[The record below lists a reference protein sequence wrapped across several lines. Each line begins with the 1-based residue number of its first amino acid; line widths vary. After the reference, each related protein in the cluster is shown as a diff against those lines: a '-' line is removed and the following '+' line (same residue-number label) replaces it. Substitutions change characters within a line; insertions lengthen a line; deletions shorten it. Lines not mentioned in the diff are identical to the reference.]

1 MLYKSRNHTATVLAL
16 VLAISLL
23 NTIVPASLF
32 ATTGNASLS
41 AYTGSSDS
49 GPNTAVPENP
59 IPKATA
65 ATTAYTSNSPQL
77 TAIVPA
83 SVGASLPQV
92 SAETTR
98 PQITTYSPSNG
109 AVTGS
114 TITISASY
122 SDPAPSSGIKLGTAM
137 IHVDDVH
144 QSNSVVTD
152 TGISCLKSGLTEGS
166 HKLQAFVCDNEYN
179 CTSATWHITVD
190 ATAPIISSAQP
201 TGTINVTGATISA
214 SFSDGTGIGIDPAS
228 ATVTLDGASVNS
240 ACGISSTGVS
250 CGVAGLVEGVHEVRV
265 EVSDQAGNRS
275 VKNWNFTVDTA
286 AIGISGQIPAAGS
299 WQTSPAPVIQATF
312 SQAGPGV
319 IDTSS
324 INVLLDG
331 VDVTGGTTRQ
341 SDGMIYMPVP
351 RLSEGWHTVIITL
364 NDDAGQTGR
373 SEWSF
378 AVDTILPQIESEAPT
393 GTATARPTISAELAD
408 SGSGIDSE
416 SINLTL
422 DGLNATGSATIS
434 GNLITYSP
442 GETLA
447 AGPHNAQLAVRDLAG
462 NQQTSA
468 WGFNVPQTP
477 PTTQPSSGSAA
488 SRQLTVVEYWQNY
501 SALSGLGGSWIV
513 SGFQAFPNTYYL
525 PWYDSGQTAG
535 QLKDELVIRNQGA
548 GAATVTVLLGGEI
561 K

>member
-1 MLYKSRNHTATVLAL
+1 MKMLYKSRNHTATVLAL

-179 CTSATWHITVD
+179 CTSATWHITVTRRRRSSRALSLQAPSMSPVRPFLPLS
-190 ATAPIISSAQP
+190 ATAQ
-201 TGTINVTGATISA
+201 VSA
-214 SFSDGTGIGIDPAS
+214 SI
-228 ATVTLDGASVNS
+228 
-240 ACGISSTGVS
+240 
-250 CGVAGLVEGVHEVRV
+250 
-265 EVSDQAGNRS
+265 
-275 VKNWNFTVDTA
+275 
-286 AIGISGQIPAAGS
+286 
-299 WQTSPAPVIQATF
+299 
-312 SQAGPGV
+312 
-319 IDTSS
+319 
-324 INVLLDG
+324 
-331 VDVTGGTTRQ
+331 
-341 SDGMIYMPVP
+341 
-351 RLSEGWHTVIITL
+351 RL
-364 NDDAGQTGR
+364 R
-373 SEWSF
+373 
-378 AVDTILPQIESEAPT
+378 LP
-393 GTATARPTISAELAD
+393 
-408 SGSGIDSE
+408 
-416 SINLTL
+416 
-422 DGLNATGSATIS
+422 
-434 GNLITYSP
+434 
-442 GETLA
+442 
-447 AGPHNAQLAVRDLAG
+447 
-462 NQQTSA
+462 
-468 WGFNVPQTP
+468 
-477 PTTQPSSGSAA
+477 
-488 SRQLTVVEYWQNY
+488 
-501 SALSGLGGSWIV
+501 
-513 SGFQAFPNTYYL
+513 
-525 PWYDSGQTAG
+525 
-535 QLKDELVIRNQGA
+535 
-548 GAATVTVLLGGEI
+548 
-561 K
+561 